1 MGGIISK
8 PKAPPPPP
16 KVEADVS
23 AREAAVERAENRSKQ
38 ELSRRVRARATR
50 GRRQLVA
57 QGRQDAELGVPFGS
71 TGTLGYSRNV

>member
-23 AREAAVERAENRSKQ
+23 AREAAVERAENKSKQ

-57 QGRQDAELGVPFGS
+57 QGRQDAELGEPFGN